1 MLCPPRSGSP
11 DVAENFPFNPF
22 PGREFLTTLPCF
34 YQVGVFWSVPCRT
47 RLRSHVRGLAPSYRE
62 RGVTFAGH
70 GRQHLRVFDM

>member
-1 MLCPPRSGSP
+1 ML
-11 DVAENFPFNPF
+11 
-22 PGREFLTTLPCF
+22 PGIFHLTPSREFLTTLQRF
-34 YQVGVFWSVPCRT
+34 YQVGAFRSVPCRT